1 LLPENN
7 IKELKNR
14 PVLIIFILLAIFATS
29 CAPSKMFVR
38 TNDSYQTR
46 ISKSERVGIINDV
59 CLELDPLFKR
69 DYFLLDDSKVAA
81 VLMAGEAKR
90 SLEMK
95 GYSVDFVSS
104 PFVGSFLNP
113 ADSFRIAYERG
124 AEIRKINPPFF
135 FEDSIAADEVYVNS
149 LLDVFNEVYFT
160 MAGNNEHSFSTNSD
174 LSSCLQIIA
183 DRTGDDK
190 ILFMIGNGTIV
201 PVGKSIL
208 EGVTIGLATA
218 LLTFGSFT
226 YYFYDVSYIDSYL
239 ALLDLN
245 TGDLL
250 WTNSMR
256 LTDSDPS
263 REQFY
268 SQIWS
273 KNLLYYYPVREGYM
287 LDKP

>member
-1 LLPENN
+1 MKRKLSIP
-7 IKELKNR
+7 
-14 PVLIIFILLAIFATS
+14 LIVLLAWLTTS
-29 CAPSKMFVR
+29 CAPSKLFVR
-38 TNDSYQTR
+38 TDDAFQNR
-46 ISKSERVGIINDV
+46 ISKSERIGIINDV
-59 CLELDPLFKR
+59 CLQMDPLFKK
-69 DYFLLDDSKVAA
+69 DYVLLDDSKVAA
-81 VLMAGEAKR
+81 VLMADEAKK

-95 GYSVDFVSS
+95 GYSVNFVSS

-124 AEIRKINPPFF
+124 AEVSKINPPFY
-135 FEDSIAADEVYVNS
+135 FEDSIATDEVYVNS

-160 MAGNNEHSFSTNSD
+160 MAGNNEPIFSTNTDIRNS
-174 LSSCLQIIA
+174 LQIIA

-245 TGDLL
+245 TGELL

-263 REQFY
+263 RESFY
-268 SQIWS
+268 SGTWS
-273 KNLLYYYPVREGYM
+273 KNLLYYYPVKDGHVLE
-287 LDKP
+287 KQ

>member
-1 LLPENN
+1 MKFNLSTQ
-7 IKELKNR
+7 
-14 PVLIIFILLAIFATS
+14 VIIFLALFATS
-29 CAPSKMFVR
+29 CAPSKLFVR
-38 TNDSYQTR
+38 TDDAFENR
-46 ISKSERVGIINDV
+46 ISRSERVGIINDV
-59 CLELDPLFKR
+59 CLQFDPLFKR
-69 DYFLLDDSKVAA
+69 DYVLLDDSKVAA
-81 VLMAGEAKR
+81 VLMAEEAKK

-113 ADSFRIAYERG
+113 TDSFRIAYEKG
-124 AEIRKINPPFF
+124 AEISKINPPFY
-135 FEDSIAADEVYVNS
+135 FEDSITTDEVYVNS
-149 LLDVFNEVYFT
+149 LFDVFNEVYFT
-160 MAGNNEHSFSTNSD
+160 LAGNNEPIFSTNIDIRKS
-174 LSSCLQIIA
+174 LQIIA

-226 YYFYDVSYIDSYL
+226 YYFYNVSYMDSYL

-245 TGDLL
+245 TGELL
-250 WTNSMR
+250 WSNSMR

-273 KNLLYYYPVREGYM
+273 KNLLYYYPVREGHIVEE
-287 LDKP
+287 

>member
-1 LLPENN
+1 MKFNLSTQVVIFLALLT
-7 IKELKNR
+7 
-14 PVLIIFILLAIFATS
+14 TS

-38 TNDSYQTR
+38 TDDTFQNR

-59 CLELDPLFKR
+59 CLQFDPLFKR
-69 DYFLLDDSKVAA
+69 DYVLLDDSKVAA
-81 VLMAGEAKR
+81 VLMADEAKK

-95 GYSVDFVSS
+95 GYSVNLVSS

-113 ADSFRIAYERG
+113 ADSFRIAYEKG
-124 AEIRKINPPFF
+124 AEISKINPPFY
-135 FEDSIAADEVYVNS
+135 FEDSIATDEVYVSS

-160 MAGNNEHSFSTNSD
+160 MVGNNQPIFSTDSVLRQD
-174 LSSCLQIIA
+174 LQLIA

-190 ILFMIGNGTIV
+190 ILFMIGNGAIV

-226 YYFYDVSYIDSYL
+226 YYFYDVSYMDSYL

-250 WTNSMR
+250 WSNSMR

-263 REQFY
+263 RESFY
-268 SQIWS
+268 SGTWS
-273 KNLLYYYPVREGYM
+273 KNLLYYYPVKEGYV
-287 LDKP
+287 LEKQ

>member
-1 LLPENN
+1 MSNE
-7 IKELKNR
+7 IKMKRNLSTLSA
-14 PVLIIFILLAIFATS
+14 VLFILLATS

-46 ISKSERVGIINDV
+46 ISKSERVGVINDV
-59 CLELDPLFKR
+59 CLKLDPLFKK
-69 DYFLLDDSKVAA
+69 DYVLLDDSKVAA
-81 VLMAGEAKR
+81 ILMAEEAKR

-95 GYSVDFVSS
+95 GYTVDFMES
-104 PFVGSFLNP
+104 PFVGSFL
-113 ADSFRIAYERG
+113 ATDDSFRVADEKG
-124 AEIRKINPPFF
+124 GEIQKINPPFF
-135 FEDSIAADEVYVNS
+135 FEDSVSTDEVYESS
-149 LLDVFNEVYFT
+149 LLGVLNEVYFT
-160 MAGNNEHSFSTNSD
+160 MAGNNEPIFSTNPD
-174 LSSCLQIIA
+174 MRSSLQIIA

-218 LLTFGSFT
+218 LLTFGTFT
-226 YYFYDVSYIDSYL
+226 YYFYDVSYLDSYL

-268 SQIWS
+268 SQVWS
-273 KNLLYYYPVREGYM
+273 KNLLYYYPV
-287 LDKP
+287 K

>member
-1 LLPENN
+1 MSKE
-7 IKELKNR
+7 IKMKRNLSTLSS
-14 PVLIIFILLAIFATS
+14 VLFILLATS

-59 CLELDPLFKR
+59 CLELDPLFKK
-69 DYFLLDDSKVAA
+69 DYVLLDDSKVAA
-81 VLMAGEAKR
+81 ILMAEEAKR

-95 GYSVDFVSS
+95 GYAVNFIES
-104 PFVGSFLNP
+104 PFVGSFF
-113 ADSFRIAYERG
+113 ASDDSFRVADEKGGVIW
-124 AEIRKINPPFF
+124 KIKPPLY
-135 FEDSIAADEVYVNS
+135 FEDSVSTDEVYVSS
-149 LLDVFNEVYFT
+149 LLGVFNEVFLT
-160 MAGNNEHSFSTNSD
+160 MAGNNEPIFATNPD
-174 LSSCLQIIA
+174 LRNSLQIIA

-218 LLTFGSFT
+218 LLTFGTFT
-226 YYFYDVSYIDSYL
+226 YYFYDVSYMDSYL
-239 ALLDLN
+239 ALIDLN

-263 REQFY
+263 CEQFY

-273 KNLLYYYPVREGYM
+273 KNLLYYYPVKEGRV
-287 LDKP
+287 LEKL